1 MMKTTS
7 LKLKDVKRDWYVVD
21 CTDQIIGRVAS
32 AVAKIIQGK
41 NKPNYDANLN
51 NGDHV
56 ILINT
61 SKIKWTGKKATQKL
75 YRKHTGFL
83 GGLKE
88 RTLEWVM
95 SKNPNVVLEQAVYK
109 MLPKT
114 RMRDVYISN
123 LHAYSVAE
131 HKHEA
136 QQPVN
141 LDLGKIK

>member
-1 MMKTTS
+1 MKTTS
-7 LKLKDVKRDWYVVD
+7 LKLKDVKRNWYVVD
-21 CTDQIIGRVAS
+21 CTDQIIGRVATQ
-32 AVAKIIQGK
+32 VAKILQGK
-41 NKPNYDANLN
+41 NKPNFDFNLN

-56 ILINT
+56 ILLNT

-83 GGLKE
+83 GGLK
-88 RTLEWVM
+88 TKNLEWMVGR
-95 SKNPNVVLEQAVYK
+95 NANVVLEQAIYK

-114 RMRDVYISN
+114 RMRDVYMAN
-123 LHAYSVAE
+123 LHAYTGAE

-141 LDLGKIK
+141 LDLGKLK